1 VIECDILFSKK
12 KKKGKT
18 EIETHSDIAQEETA
32 QTYLEQNSSTLHFEI
47 T

>member
-1 VIECDILFSKK
+1 MRHSILKKK

-18 EIETHSDIAQEETA
+18 EIETHSDITQEETA